1 MRTVEHD
8 ADAIGETTF
17 DALPVRVREALGEL
31 AGAAKEGLLALSV
44 GVGLGVLN
52 ELMAEEVDEVVG
64 PKGRHDGDRVA
75 VRHGHEDGSV
85 TLGGRRVAVQ
95 RPRVRKADGSGEVAM
110 STYAHFADRD
120 PLTKVVLE
128 QMLAGVSTR
137 RFARTRE
144 PVGQD
149 VVDAERSAS
158 KSAVSREFV
167 GRTGEHL
174 RLLMARSL
182 ADVRLGALMLDG
194 LELKGRCCVVALG
207 VTTDGVKVP
216 LGLWDGSTENKRVCV
231 ELLAD
236 LVDRGLDCDQGV
248 LVVLDGGKALRAA
261 VDAVFGHVPVQRC
274 IRHKERNV
282 LDHLPERDR
291 PTIKRKLRAAWKLTD
306 HKAAIGRLEA
316 LAGELAHSHP
326 GAAASLRE
334 GLAET
339 VTLQRLG
346 VDPQLWKS
354 LSSTNPIESMIS
366 ICRATSRNVKRW
378 QNGDMCLRWTA
389 AGMLEAERQF
399 RKIIGY
405 KHLAALALA
414 VEADVAAG
422 RAATTRAS
430 TPPDHRPTT
439 TEPAATLA
447 AAH

>member
-1 MRTVEHD
+1 MRNVVEGAD
-8 ADAIGETTF
+8 EIADAKF
-17 DALPVRVREALGEL
+17 DGLPGRVQEALGEL

-44 GVGLGVLN
+44 GVGLGVLA

-64 PKGRHDGDRVA
+64 PKGRHDSDRAA
-75 VRHGHEDGSV
+75 VRHGCEAGQV
-85 TLGGRRVAVQ
+85 TLGGRRVPVE
-95 RPRVRKADGSGEVAM
+95 RPRVRAADGSGEVAM
-110 STYAHFADRD
+110 ETYAHFADRD
-120 PLTKVVLE
+120 PLTALVME

-144 PVGQD
+144 PVGED
-149 VVDAERSAS
+149 VSDRERSTS

-174 RLLMARSL
+174 RALMSRSL
-182 ADVRLGALMLDG
+182 ADVRLAALMLDG

-216 LGLWDGSTENKRVCV
+216 LGLWDGSTENKRVAV

-236 LVDRGLDCDQGV
+236 LVERGLDCEQGV

-261 VDAVFGHVPVQRC
+261 VDAVLGPVPVQRC
-274 IRHKERNV
+274 VRHKERNV

-291 PTIKRKLRAAWKLTD
+291 PGIKRRLRAAWKLTD
-306 HKAAIGRLEA
+306 HDAAIERLDA

-334 GLAET
+334 GLEET

-346 VDPQLWKS
+346 VNEQLWRT
-354 LSSTNPIESMIS
+354 LSSTNPIESMIG

-389 AGMLEAERQF
+389 AGMLEAEAQF

-405 KHLAALALA
+405 KHLAALAVA
-414 VEADVAAG
+414 VENDLTAT
-422 RAATTRAS
+422 RAATSRS
-430 TPPDHRPTT
+430 TTSPTAPTT
-439 TEPAATLA
+439 TTATLA